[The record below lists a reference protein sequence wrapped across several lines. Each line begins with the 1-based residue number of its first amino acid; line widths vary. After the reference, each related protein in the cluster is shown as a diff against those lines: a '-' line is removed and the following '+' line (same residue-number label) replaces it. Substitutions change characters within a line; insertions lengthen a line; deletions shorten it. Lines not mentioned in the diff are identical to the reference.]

1 MCELSPEVLKHNA
14 ISQYIALS
22 WPTEGIMSYPD
33 ELGSLG
39 GVTTRTVSPLGVEP
53 HHITVDGYYEPE
65 SIDVDDAV
73 ATMVRCSPWP
83 MKVVYLDV
91 IKTGTHIWF
100 ELLVVVK

>member
-1 MCELSPEVLKHNA
+1 MCELSPELKHNA
-14 ISQYIALS
+14 ISKYIAFA

-53 HHITVDGYYEPE
+53 LHITVDGYYEHE
-65 SIDVDDAV
+65 SVDVDAAV
-73 ATMVRCSPWP
+73 TAMVRCSPWP
-83 MKVVYLDV
+83 IKVVYLDV

-100 ELLVVVK
+100 ELLVEVK